1 MGKELVELVDYDF
14 KSQLLED
21 RKEKIE
27 RRNKMINFDEE
38 FHTEG
43 RPEWI
48 INLYLELD
56 RFITTGLKGQVRKD
70 YLESYIKYS
79 YKGLLFCHILL
90 RKGETLRV
98 WAKIPYP
105 SLGAVPL
112 FVRDY
117 EPVSRR
123 PGVMITFDDQR
134 EFLQNEEAM
143 LDVAFGIIL
152 KAFQGVASRPKRK
165 IRTPLKPVAIAE
177 VEPVIIESKEVE
189 PVKPIE
195 IAKTTDVN
203 ISVDDNGY
211 LSINLKLHKSQKE
224 LLNRILQET
233 IFK

>member
-27 RRNKMINFDEE
+27 RRSKMENVDEE

-56 RFITTGLKGQVRKD
+56 RFITTGLKGQVKKE

-79 YKGLLFCHILL
+79 YNGLLFCNIVL

-98 WAKIPYP
+98 WAKVPY
-105 SLGAVPL
+105 SNLGAVPL

-123 PGVMITFDDQR
+123 VGVMITFDNQR
-134 EFLQNEEAM
+134 DFLQNKEAM
-143 LDVAFGIIL
+143 LDVTFGIIL
-152 KAFQGVASRPKRK
+152 KAFKGISSRKRRK
-165 IRTPLKPVAIAE
+165 VKTPLKQVAK
-177 VEPVIIESKEVE
+177 VEPVSESIEAE
-189 PVKPIE
+189 PVKPMKIV
-195 IAKTTDVN
+195 KTTDIN

-211 LSINLKLHKSQKE
+211 LSINLKIHKSKKS
-224 LLNRILQET
+224 LLDKILEET
-233 IFK
+233 ILK